1 MVLKGLLTGIRDR
14 TLREHKNMGRG
25 QKFIDWCDKAMAFSF
40 YALIYFLP
48 ISIALSETFTGLALL
63 FYIFKRLSSFFICV
77 SQRGK
82 QEACVNWFISFLSF
96 FKPPASDLNAPIW
109 IFLLFNLISVIFSR
123 YPVLSI
129 EGFLGK
135 ALQSTFLYF
144 NFIEAINSKKRLRKF
159 LVAFL
164 VSATL
169 ISINGLY
176 QYFVGKDFIHGHLV
190 YDGRISSSFR
200 AHNDFAAYLIVI
212 IPIFLSLS
220 VLSTITGVKRSLA
233 SGKEQVFS
241 FFVSWWGK
249 VQIFMVFALSL
260 VCLGL
265 TFSRGAWI
273 ALAFTLLIL
282 SARKRRY
289 IIANLL
295 VLILFF
301 NFFYPQLK
309 ETRQVRLMVDT
320 VLNDA
325 ALDQREK
332 ELYPKSA
339 PESAAVVE
347 PEHEA
352 KKLNVFQAYVEKFKS
367 IRFFG
372 GSGRTEYWREAIHM
386 IRDYPVFGIGLNTYS
401 VVGKGYK
408 ITWGGYP
415 HNCYLQMA
423 VETGILGLL
432 SFLWLLG
439 VIFNKSFRNL
449 GSVKDPFL
457 SLLLLG
463 SLIGLAGFLVHSFF
477 DTNFYSVQL
486 GSFMW
491 LVMGLIVAIQK
502 IDRSD
507 KIEENN

>member
-1 MVLKGLLTGIRDR
+1 MMVDR
-14 TLREHKNMGRG
+14 L
-25 QKFIDWCDKAMAFSF
+25 QKFMDWCDKAMAFSF

-63 FYIFKRLSSFFICV
+63 FYIFKRLSFFWIRV

-82 QEACVNWFISFLSF
+82 QEARDNWFIFFFSS
-96 FKPPASDLNAPIW
+96 FKPPANHLNIPVVL
-109 IFLLFNLISVIFSR
+109 FLFFNLISVILSR
-123 YPVLSI
+123 YPWLSI
-129 EGFLGK
+129 EGFFGK
-135 ALQSTFLYF
+135 ALQSAFLYF

-159 LVAFL
+159 LIVFL
-164 VSATL
+164 ISATL

-176 QYFVGKDFIHGHLV
+176 QYFAGKDFIHGHLV

-220 VLSTITGVKRSLA
+220 VLSTINGVKRSF
-233 SGKEQVFS
+233 GHEKEQVFS
-241 FFVSWWGK
+241 FFLSRRGK
-249 VQIFMVFALSL
+249 AMICVVFILSL
-260 VCLGL
+260 ACLGL

-273 ALAFTLLIL
+273 ALAFALLIL
-282 SARKRRY
+282 SARKKRY
-289 IIANLL
+289 IIANVL

-309 ETRQVRLMVDT
+309 ETRQVRLMIDT
-320 VLNDA
+320 VLTDD
-325 ALDQREK
+325 ALDQREND
-332 ELYPKSA
+332 LYPKSA
-339 PESAAVVE
+339 TVVE
-347 PEHEA
+347 PERDG
-352 KKLNVFQAYVEKFKS
+352 KKLNILEAYVEKFKS
-367 IRFFG
+367 IRFLG

-386 IRDYPVFGIGLNTYS
+386 IRDYPIFGVGLNTYS
-401 VVGKGYK
+401 VAGKGYK

-457 SLLLLG
+457 TLLLLG
-463 SLIGLAGFLVHSFF
+463 SLIGLGGFLVHSFF

-491 LVMGLIVAIQK
+491 LVMGLIVAVQK
-502 IDRSD
+502 IDQSER
-507 KIEENN
+507 IEENN